1 MHDDSDSSEVDEAQL
16 ARERA
21 AMREAMGE
29 PPTVPPTFPI
39 LSRPTEVQGDAGAAA
54 SGGGG
59 SGADYGEDD
68 DDDSDDS
75 ATIAQERAAL
85 QRAMGADGSELGFS
99 PMASPAQPPFTRGSS
114 QSSHA
119 WSAPFARGPAR
130 DLGLPAPSS
139 PAAGDANR
147 QDALA
152 LQRALMANLK
162 YQQVVHEEIAAIDR
176 MLAIHRQA
184 QVAHVRAAPQNAHEA
199 LHGGGTIPGAP
210 HWLTLT
216 PTPTLT
222 LTLILTLILT
232 LTRTRTP
239 TLILALTLTLS
250 RGTPVASRGRT
261 GLAPA

>member
-1 MHDDSDSSEVDEAQL
+1 MRDDSDSSEVDEEQV

-21 AMREAMGE
+21 AMREAMGA
-29 PPTVPPTFPI
+29 PPAVPPTFPI
-39 LSRPTEVQGDAGAAA
+39 LSRPAEVRMQGDAGAAA

-59 SGADYGEDD
+59 SGADDGEDD

-75 ATIAQERAAL
+75 DDSETIAQERAAL
-85 QRAMGADGSELGFS
+85 QRALGAGGSELGCS
-99 PMASPAQPPFTRGSS
+99 TMASPAQPPFTRVSS
-114 QSSHA
+114 HSSHA

-130 DLGLPAPSS
+130 DLGLQAPSTPAP
-139 PAAGDANR
+139 GDANR

-162 YQQVVHEEIAAIDR
+162 YQQVCHEEIAAIDR

-199 LHGGGTIPGAP
+199 LHGAGTIPGAP

-216 PTPTLT
+216 PTLT
-222 LTLILTLILT
+222 
-232 LTRTRTP
+232 
-239 TLILALTLTLS
+239 LALTPNPNPNPS
-250 RGTPVASRGRT
+250 
-261 GLAPA
+261 